1 MELRTVKIPVKF
13 SSHAKEKMLSRNVK
27 ISDVHATITKP
38 DDMYEDF
45 EHGTFI
51 AVKKVNDNSIILAY
65 KMENDGAK
73 VITLFYTT
81 KLDKLL
87 KTKTAKGAWKK
98 QK

>member
-1 MELRTVKIPVKF
+1 MKIPVKF

-27 ISDVHATITKP
+27 ISDVFATIKTP
-38 DDMYEDF
+38 DNVYEDV

-51 AVKKVNDNSIILAY
+51 AIKKVNGNSIILAY
-65 KMENDGAK
+65 KIENKGAK

-81 KLDKLL
+81 KLDKLV
-87 KTKTAKGAWKK
+87 KTKLARGAWKK